1 MKIPQTLTGVGLVLG
16 GALSSLIPV
25 IGPTVAPYIVGS
37 GVAVITKGSYDKV
50 TRKKRGEDAFEKEK
64 AIIKKITGK

>member
-50 TRKKRGEDAFEKEK
+50 TRKKRRSLKRLLVNNFLLKFENR
-64 AIIKKITGK
+64 